1 MCFEG
6 EQNRERHG
14 PQNGQYLHSWG
25 GAVTDGIRVHPV
37 TLCGF
42 KDTTH
47 KVGPNED
54 IRDLSGG
61 DCDVPI

>member
-6 EQNRERHG
+6 EQNRERHE
-14 PQNGQYLHSWG
+14 PQSGQYLHSWG
-25 GAVTDGIRVHPV
+25 GAVIDGIRAHPV
-37 TLCGF
+37 TLCGL